1 MIAEPSFNKDE
12 VGLILVIGLILVKD
26 MKKIVGQILS
36 KEENFLVNQGSLNRM
51 LLIFHGMNKK
61 SGGVDTSADSVSYF
75 NLPKLNIAV
84 LTWSESA

>member
-1 MIAEPSFNKDE
+1 MEGLMIAEPSFNKDE
-12 VGLILVIGLILVKD
+12 VGLILVKD

-61 SGGVDTSADSVSYF
+61 SGG
-75 NLPKLNIAV
+75 
-84 LTWSESA
+84 